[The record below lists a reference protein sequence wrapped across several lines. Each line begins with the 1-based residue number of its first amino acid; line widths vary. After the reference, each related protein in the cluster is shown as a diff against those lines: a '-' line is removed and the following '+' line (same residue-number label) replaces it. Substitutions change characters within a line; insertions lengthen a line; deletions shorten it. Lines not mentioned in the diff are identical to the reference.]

1 MKPFINQFLDHL
13 RYERKV
19 SDHTLRNYNIDL
31 TQFYDFLAPEL
42 TAGSRP
48 AVNLRAIDT
57 LVIRNFVAKLNE
69 RQKKKT
75 SIARKLASLRTFFNF
90 LCREGLMDLNPAK
103 LVASPQ
109 LEKKLPNALTLEEA
123 LRFLELPDTDTILG
137 KRDRAI
143 LELLYGTGLKVSE
156 LVNLNLT
163 DIDFNNQSLRIK
175 ITRRKE
181 RIVPFGKPAM
191 ETLRAYLG
199 IRGELL
205 AEAIDDLQDPLALFL
220 NYQGTR
226 LTARSI
232 GRVID
237 KYTEMAGDIHHIS
250 PHSLRHSFA
259 THLLMAG
266 ADLQAIKELL
276 GHSQVSTTQQY
287 IQLAQ
292 EKKTAG

>member
-1 MKPFINQFLDHL
+1 MKQFIDQFLDHL

-31 TQFYDFLAPEL
+31 TQFYDFIAPPM
-42 TAGSRP
+42 ADGDRP
-48 AVNLRAIDT
+48 PVNLRSIDT

-90 LCREGLMDLNPAK
+90 LCRDGLMDLNPAK
-103 LVASPQ
+103 LVASPR

-123 LRFLELPDTDTILG
+123 LRFLELPDLDTILG

-156 LVNLNLT
+156 LVNLSLT
-163 DIDFNNQSLRIK
+163 DIDFNNQALRIK
-175 ITRRKE
+175 VTRRKE
-181 RIVPFGKPAM
+181 RIVPFGKPAAQA
-191 ETLRAYLG
+191 LRAYLG
-199 IRGELL
+199 VRGELL
-205 AEAIDDLQDPLALFL
+205 AEAIDNLQDPLALFL

-237 KYTEMAGDIHHIS
+237 KYTEIAGNIHHIS

-266 ADLQAIKELL
+266 ADLQSIKEFL

-287 IQLAQ
+287 IQVARD
-292 EKKTAG
+292 KKLSE